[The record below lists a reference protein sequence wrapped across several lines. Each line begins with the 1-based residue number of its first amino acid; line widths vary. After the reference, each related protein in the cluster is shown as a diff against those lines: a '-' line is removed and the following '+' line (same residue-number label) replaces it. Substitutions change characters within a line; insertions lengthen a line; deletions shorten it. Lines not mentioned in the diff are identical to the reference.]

1 MPLLRGGQEI
11 LESTIAHE
19 LMHSVMQ
26 YTLTDGM
33 FGRNGTEKFP
43 EWFVEGTAQLAGG
56 GFTTGW
62 NAKLEQLAGQLSGA
76 GDTSQDAAITNYL
89 KSYNVKDRPYGHGY
103 LAAAYVGYLANGK
116 SGVTASDIAS
126 GMDKIFTDLLAGRSL
141 YDTLNA
147 HTGGI
152 IRDQA
157 SLEALFDNPTSDL
170 TGFVRQLAVNSKGG
184 AGSVIAANG
193 LSDGGG
199 SIIGDSVT
207 QDAAFSVKSWSVGA
221 AGRISLCVGGH
232 NQTIDVDLFRLDSTG
247 LKLSDTD
254 ILTLDDANEAVNSVE
269 VAIDR
274 VSKMRSHYGAIQN
287 RLEHTLSNL
296 GNTIENLT
304 AAESRIRDTDMAY
317 AITEHVR
324 NQILLQSGQSML
336 AQANNTPGTVLSLL
350 SV

>member
-1 MPLLRGGQEI
+1 
-11 LESTIAHE
+11 
-19 LMHSVMQ
+19 MQ

-76 GDTSQDAAITNYL
+76 GDTSQDTAITNYL

-103 LAAAYVGYLANGK
+103 LAAAYMGYLANGK
-116 SGVTASDIAS
+116 SGVTATDIAS
-126 GMDKIFTDLLAGRSL
+126 GMDKIFTDLLAGNSL
-141 YDTLNA
+141 YDTLSKYSN
-147 HTGGI
+147 GS

-296 GNTIENLT
+296 ANTIENLT